1 MARICCLA
9 GIDRAA
15 ARKLGAVLK
24 AVGETQP
31 AVPSALA
38 VRELGAIRPDLLIAD
53 IDGLAVDALELLR
66 QIRFVLPSCVIVIYS
81 GDSHRTWGL
90 ACHTAGANAML
101 SKDSSKAELV
111 EGLGDALASG
121 CYTDPRFVA

>member
-15 ARKLGAVLK
+15 VPKLGALLK
-24 AVGETQP
+24 AVGETRP
-31 AVPSALA
+31 AVRAALA
-38 VRELGAIRPDLLIAD
+38 VRELGDIRPDLLIAD

-66 QIRFVLPSCVIVIYS
+66 QIRFVLPSCVIVVYS
-81 GDSHRTWGL
+81 GDAHRAWGL
-90 ACHTAGANAML
+90 ACHNAGANAML